1 MKARGGR
8 WSWPVSSAS
17 GSASASAR
25 EGWRVRAP
33 REPHPFLRASSL
45 WVVLLLPVRSATFSL
60 NGYGSFSHRR
70 LALLLLVLVLVVA
83 VLGNYGGGSR
93 RLMLLFF
100 IEMTLDPADAAA
112 LESHTHR
119 HPHQRLWSGNSGQP
133 PQKRQLANRP
143 ELLDRASN
151 LLGVDELDQRLGD
164 GGLRGKEFAPRGCI
178 CFLSLF
184 DCSTLSLL
192 QLISCH

>member
-1 MKARGGR
+1 M
-8 WSWPVSSAS
+8 
-17 GSASASAR
+17 
-25 EGWRVRAP
+25 
-33 REPHPFLRASSL
+33 
-45 WVVLLLPVRSATFSL
+45 RSVTFSL

-70 LALLLLVLVLVVA
+70 LALLLLVLVVA

-100 IEMTLDPADAAA
+100 IEMTLDLADAAA

-143 ELLDRASN
+143 QLLDSASN
-151 LLGVDELDQRLGD
+151 LLGVDELDQSPGD
-164 GGLRGKEFAPRGCI
+164 GGLRGKKFALDAADVCAHTACGDDEAVADGDPNQ
-178 CFLSLF
+178 LSVVERRELLEQ
-184 DCSTLSLL
+184 SNRVLHHLIILL
-192 QLISCH
+192 QLIACH

>member
-1 MKARGGR
+1 
-8 WSWPVSSAS
+8 
-17 GSASASAR
+17 
-25 EGWRVRAP
+25 
-33 REPHPFLRASSL
+33 
-45 WVVLLLPVRSATFSL
+45 
-60 NGYGSFSHRR
+60 
-70 LALLLLVLVLVVA
+70 
-83 VLGNYGGGSR
+83 
-93 RLMLLFF
+93 MLLFF

-119 HPHQRLWSGNSGQP
+119 HPHHRLWSGNSGQP

-143 ELLDRASN
+143 QLLDSASN

-178 CFLSLF
+178 CFLSFF

>member
-1 MKARGGR
+1 M
-8 WSWPVSSAS
+8 
-17 GSASASAR
+17 
-25 EGWRVRAP
+25 
-33 REPHPFLRASSL
+33 
-45 WVVLLLPVRSATFSL
+45 RSVTFSL

-70 LALLLLVLVLVVA
+70 LALLLLVLVVA

-119 HPHQRLWSGNSGQP
+119 HPHHRLWSGNSGQP

-143 ELLDRASN
+143 QLLDNASN

-178 CFLSLF
+178 RFLLF
-184 DCSTLSLL
+184 VILAPY
-192 QLISCH
+192 HHYN